1 MFQTKLKLTPGAKIM
16 AAIAIILITAA
27 ILQFNV
33 KYETVL
39 DTNNSVK
46 NGGKLDVA
54 GEVQPPLLVPEIK
67 PDKNSVSDKDT
78 ASPPKTLRIHKEFE
92 GHVDMLN
99 KVVMKPANQA
109 ELESDWM
116 RTIISNELGETPRNH
131 RKQWELAHIVN
142 IVKTYNLCESGKS
155 GMVFAVG

>member
-1 MFQTKLKLTPGAKIM
+1 MKFKLPPEAKIL
-16 AAIAIILITAA
+16 AAIAIILITAV
-27 ILQFNV
+27 ILQLNV
-33 KYETVL
+33 KY

-54 GEVQPPLLVPEIK
+54 GEVQPPVLEPVIK
-67 PDKNSVSDKDT
+67 SDKNSVSDKDKAT
-78 ASPPKTLRIHKEFE
+78 PQITLKINKEFE
-92 GHVDMLN
+92 GQVNLSS
-99 KVVMKPANQA
+99 KVVMKLANQA

-116 RTIISNELGETPRNH
+116 KTIIFNELGETPRNH

-142 IVKTYNLCESGKS
+142 TIQTYNLCEAGKS